1 MVVYVEY
8 VFINNLI
15 TDYALIRSALLL
27 PGNNSKKLRVL
38 LVAILGAILAVIL
51 PFIKTGILPL
61 YKIIVGIT
69 LGLLSIKKGS
79 IKEYVKIIGALFLF
93 TFFIGGF
100 LIGIRNIFNIKTDSA
115 TYLPIQLVLVLIIVA
130 FSTIIFIRAKRK
142 NEVDKFIYDCTV
154 LVGER
159 TIDCKGFL
167 DTGNRV
173 FSGVTPVVICSKEIS
188 KTIDLAQVDGVTYP
202 LKLTTVAG
210 ITTVKAIENVEILI
224 YFSQKK
230 HIHKKIVLGL
240 TDSTFISDV
249 ILHPSLID

>member
-27 PGNNSKKLRVL
+27 TGNNSKKIRVL
-38 LVAILGAILAVIL
+38 LVASLGAFLAVIL
-51 PFIKTGILPL
+51 PFIKSDILPL
-61 YKIIVGIT
+61 YKIIVGVT
-69 LGLLSIKKGS
+69 LGLLSVKKCNVR
-79 IKEYVKIIGALFLF
+79 EYVKIISALFLF
-93 TFFIGGF
+93 TFFIGGS
-100 LIGIRNIFNIKTDSA
+100 LIAISNIFNLKSDSEI
-115 TYLPIQLVLVLIIVA
+115 YLPIQFILTLVIVLFSVA
-130 FSTIIFIRAKRK
+130 FFIRAKRK
-142 NEVDKFIYDCTV
+142 NDVDKFVYDCTV
-154 LVGER
+154 FIGKKA
-159 TIDCKGFL
+159 IDCKGFL

-173 FSGVTPVVICSKEIS
+173 FSGITPVVICSKEIS
-188 KTIDLAQVDGVTYP
+188 KTIDLAQYDGVTYP

-224 YFSQKK
+224 YFSAKK